1 MRVKCVDFLVHP
13 VEIWN
18 PYSFGIGFGILV
30 EVQYDILKFII
41 LYTGIVDV
49 HTNNEL
55 FYTVLDMLSALI
67 HSTLVSLNAD
77 SVENSKKPYQLLI
90 KKIKVSLKCGDLFS
104 IFLL

>member
-1 MRVKCVDFLVHP
+1 MGLT
-13 VEIWN
+13 
-18 PYSFGIGFGILV
+18 SFAIL
-30 EVQYDILKFII
+30 F
-41 LYTGIVDV
+41 TGIVDV

-90 KKIKVSLKCGDLFS
+90 KKIKVSLKVW
-104 IFLL
+104 

>member
-1 MRVKCVDFLVHP
+1 MPWYSIIYIRVHIF
-13 VEIWN
+13 
-18 PYSFGIGFGILV
+18 
-30 EVQYDILKFII
+30 
-41 LYTGIVDV
+41 TGIVDV

-90 KKIKVSLKCGDLFS
+90 KKIKVSLKVW
-104 IFLL
+104 